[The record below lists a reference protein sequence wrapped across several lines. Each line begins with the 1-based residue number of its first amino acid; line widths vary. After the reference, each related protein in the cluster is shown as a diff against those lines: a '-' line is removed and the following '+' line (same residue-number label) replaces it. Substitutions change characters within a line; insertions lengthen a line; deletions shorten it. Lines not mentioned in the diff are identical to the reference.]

1 MFSGKTFSSWFIA
14 TAIGM
19 HEHEAGHRLNAT
31 VVLMLLV
38 GAASSPPGCFDLTA
52 GGQAPEY
59 TKNTNKNTSPFRITF
74 SSPACRDLEQLPRNQ
89 STRPIANKDEEED
102 GSDERHPRPVMAMT
116 VVDIL
121 HSTQAR
127 VWLSR

>member
-1 MFSGKTFSSWFIA
+1 MALI
-14 TAIGM
+14 
-19 HEHEAGHRLNAT
+19 R
-31 VVLMLLV
+31 LLV
-38 GAASSPPGCFDLTA
+38 AKLQNTPRIH
-52 GGQAPEY
+52 
-59 TKNTNKNTSPFRITF
+59 KNTNTSPFRITF

-127 VWLSR
+127 GLAVSID